1 MFALHINRLFE
12 NVPHQKQQRKAD
24 QAGAWGVTI

>member
-12 NVPHQKQQRKAD
+12 NVPHQKQQKKAD